1 MALCQAG
8 MVAKVWGLRE
18 TISGGLASYQVQVL
32 SICLHGLLRTAVFGL
47 ATRDGRRFPTS
58 LVPALSCMNKEK
70 WGGNDIKQ
78 F

>member
-1 MALCQAG
+1 

-32 SICLHGLLRTAVFGL
+32 SICLHGLLRIVAFGL
-47 ATRDGRRFPTS
+47 ATCDGRRFPAS
-58 LVPALSCMNKEK
+58 VVPALLCMNKER
-70 WGGNDIKQ
+70 WAGNDIKQ